1 MQRSN
6 WSDIEWKIIVY
17 LTTFI
22 MLWTLPHMKFFSS
35 KIWHINCSTWTVS
48 VVHFTKRGNDGQTM
62 EVLHHWLWNRSWSYG
77 KHHCANEGVITLS
90 LISLFMTLPFVHKD
104 AHLVNICVRDHHRL
118 YNYTRGKIF
127 ELTWQ
132 AFGVYSVIDWNSS
145 DVSCVRQNSISHFPI
160 PLNKFTKD
168 FERSYPWRRR
178 RSITVITSSYEQNWQ
193 DPVHTQI
200 FGRYRKSHTSFVS
213 FASNNFQQVLQYSGS
228 CFMPNLRG

>member
-1 MQRSN
+1 MTHKLQYLDGFGCPLHKTRKWWTNNGSTSSLTVESILIIRKTSLRQWRSH
-6 WSDIEWKIIVY
+6 Y
-17 LTTFI
+17 
-22 MLWTLPHMKFFSS
+22 P
-35 KIWHINCSTWTVS
+35 
-48 VVHFTKRGNDGQTM
+48 
-62 EVLHHWLWNRSWSYG
+62 
-77 KHHCANEGVITLS
+77 LS

-104 AHLVNICVRDHHRL
+104 AHLANICVRDHHRL

-178 RSITVITSSYEQNWQ
+178 RSITVIITSSYEQNWQ

-213 FASNNFQQVLQYSGS
+213 FASNNFQQVLQCSGS
-228 CFMPNLRG
+228 CSMPNLRG